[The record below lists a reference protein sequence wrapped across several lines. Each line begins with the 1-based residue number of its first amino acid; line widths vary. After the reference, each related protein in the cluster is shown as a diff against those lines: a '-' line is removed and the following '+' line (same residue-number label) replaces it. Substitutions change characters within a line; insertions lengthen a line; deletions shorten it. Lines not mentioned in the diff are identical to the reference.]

1 MLTKEELVKIGV
13 NVDNLTYPNGEM
25 NVIVQCFGFSEEDI
39 ENNER
44 TELSPDIYHP
54 RKNSVWSCSYNGDN
68 IPFANK
74 EEKEDVLNHILNA
87 VDNLKEFYSK
97 RGISFIWGLNTYM
110 ELIGETKK
118 YQRIYDIKTFELA
131 LILHCISCLRQ
142 IDLHKLN
149 CLVYNIDYR
158 VYRVK
163 LETSKEAMTY
173 KECQKHFFK
182 SFSDMLSGQSY
193 DERWWIKNL
202 KSIR

>member
-1 MLTKEELVKIGV
+1 MLPYSHLVLYAKGWLRFPWIKETDYYRELKVVLNMCGYYV
-13 NVDNLTYPNGEM
+13 T
-25 NVIVQCFGFSEEDI
+25 
-39 ENNER
+39 
-44 TELSPDIYHP
+44 TE
-54 RKNSVWSCSYNGDN
+54 
-68 IPFANK
+68 
-74 EEKEDVLNHILNA
+74 EDVLNHILNA

-193 DERWWIKNL
+193 DEQWWIKNL